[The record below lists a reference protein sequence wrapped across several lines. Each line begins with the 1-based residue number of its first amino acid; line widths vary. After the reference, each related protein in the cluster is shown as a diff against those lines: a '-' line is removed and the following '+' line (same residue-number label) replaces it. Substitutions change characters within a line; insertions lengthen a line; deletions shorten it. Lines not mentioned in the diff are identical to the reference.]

1 MDSGLEI
8 VLICAVSRRR
18 FSVTWDYILKHTLLL
33 MQSKLKP
40 LFVRKSDSFVRTHTC
55 RSWGKTYIDLS
66 NKESFKGEAGCLQ
79 PWATKTFF
87 FFLSCQLTEGQ
98 KRESEQIWVLNNYL
112 VWRESFSFLVLDDYS
127 AAGKNTKQF
136 PKIKYSVL

>member
-1 MDSGLEI
+1 MCNNSFTRAFLIGVTGNMTFYFKLSYTMDSGLEI

-18 FSVTWDYILKHTLLL
+18 FSVTWDSVLKHTLLL

-87 FFLSCQLTEGQ
+87 FVLSVDRGTK
-98 KRESEQIWVLNNYL
+98 KRKWADMGV
-112 VWRESFSFLVLDDYS
+112 
-127 AAGKNTKQF
+127 K
-136 PKIKYSVL
+136 